1 MVINPLVLISSFHIY
16 SVLYSISHCQHVTE
30 LWQLWQRVSVSVIE
44 CHTQTFSMEG
54 CHRRVNTMDRFL
66 DVVLS
71 WSEMPCT
78 ILAHHCAYLHRRVT
92 VMDCHH
98 TEQLEL
104 RLIWGAKQG
113 VEINMIWLDL
123 RLLKNRIYFLLI
135 YSSEFVVKGRVNLF
149 WHLS

>member
-1 MVINPLVLISSFHIY
+1 M
-16 SVLYSISHCQHVTE
+16 
-30 LWQLWQRVSVSVIE
+30 SVSVIE
-44 CHTQTFSMEG
+44 CHTHTQTETFSTEG

-78 ILAHHCAYLHRRVT
+78 ILAHHCAYLYRRVT

-113 VEINMIWLDL
+113 VEINML
-123 RLLKNRIYFLLI
+123 
-135 YSSEFVVKGRVNLF
+135 
-149 WHLS
+149 

>member
-1 MVINPLVLISSFHIY
+1 MLL
-16 SVLYSISHCQHVTE
+16 SVT
-30 LWQLWQRVSVSVIE
+30 
-44 CHTQTFSMEG
+44 HTQTETFSTEG

-113 VEINMIWLDL
+113 VEINML
-123 RLLKNRIYFLLI
+123 
-135 YSSEFVVKGRVNLF
+135 
-149 WHLS
+149 